1 MQTCIKNI
9 NEICKYL
16 LTISKYQI
24 LGADLV
30 DTGVGEYT

>member
-16 LTISKYQI
+16 ITISKDQI

-30 DTGVGEYT
+30 DTRVDEYT